1 MNELTMV
8 QPSVTPEQLAV
19 VKNTIAKGATDE
31 ELSLYVHDCLRR
43 GVHPLDK
50 LIHFTKR
57 AGRYVPITS
66 IDFLR
71 MQADRTGC
79 YAGYESVFS
88 GTPATKDFSCSVI
101 VKKIVG
107 GDVHTWTGTAR
118 WDEYYP
124 GDGPEGGMWRKMKH
138 NMLEKCA
145 EALALRRAFPNLHGL
160 YTREEMDQ
168 STVVEKVSLDKK
180 LTQRVQL
187 IANEEIQG
195 PQAKGGMYGGDV

>member
-1 MNELTMV
+1 MNDLTV
-8 QPSVTPEQLAV
+8 TTPSVTPEQLAV

-57 AGRYVPITS
+57 GGRYVPITS

-79 YAGYESVFS
+79 YAGYASNFS
-88 GTPATKDFSCSVI
+88 GEPATRDFTCSVI
-101 VKKIVG
+101 VKKVVNGSIA
-107 GDVHTWTGTAR
+107 TFTGTAR
-118 WDEYYP
+118 WEEYYP

-145 EALALRRAFPNLHGL
+145 EALALRRAFPALNGL

-168 STVVEKVSLDKK
+168 SVKVEKVPLDKK
-180 LTQRVQL
+180 LEARVEL
-187 IANEEIQG
+187 VEG
-195 PQAKGGMYGGDV
+195 KVVS